1 MYRYL
6 WSTPTPLRP
15 PRATARRAGPNAV
28 HTGAFPMTRKGGA
41 SRASALRRVAPSGR
55 IRARVRARASR
66 AAARWRDSS
75 RPSPCSRAIPV
86 YGMMDAHNRNTRYGK
101 TGPGIYRYIP
111 VFYHTGIYPPKY
123 SGRHTPPCC
132 QPPSRGLCQGFLE
145 MYRLKVLWQQ

>member
-28 HTGAFPMTRKGGA
+28 RTGAFPMTRKGGA

-86 YGMMDAHNRNTRYGK
+86 YGMMDAQNRNTRYGK
-101 TGPGIYRYIP
+101 TRPGIYRY
-111 VFYHTGIYPPKY
+111 TADRRRRAPPPPALRRC
-123 SGRHTPPCC
+123 GDVLVAPEAAAPALRHCAAQCASTVGP
-132 QPPSRGLCQGFLE
+132 
-145 MYRLKVLWQQ
+145 